1 MPADAVVQLR
11 SGPLVLGVAPS
22 ACGAIT
28 RFSMDAPGRPIDLLR
43 PASDDAIA
51 ARNPLG
57 MSCFPLVPFSNR
69 IRNGRFTFRGR
80 TVTLPPNFPP
90 ERHNIHG
97 QGWRAVWHV
106 VEHGDTHLTIEYRHA
121 AGDWPFAYCARQ
133 RYDLSGDRLD
143 VTVTVTNEA
152 AEAMPVGFGLH
163 PYFPRTP
170 RTRLRAQ
177 VRQFWKEDDDS
188 MPTELVP
195 ILDTIPLATG
205 LNPDA
210 VALDT
215 NFLGF
220 DGTAEIEWPEHDAGL
235 RLTTR
240 GPFRCLVVYTP
251 PGQPFFCAE
260 PATNCID
267 AFNLAAAGRT
277 DTGMLV
283 LPPRETIS
291 GTVSFLPE
299 IGSGGA
305 SR

>member
-1 MPADAVVQLR
+1 
-11 SGPLVLGVAPS
+11 
-22 ACGAIT
+22 
-28 RFSMDAPGRPIDLLR
+28 
-43 PASDDAIA
+43 
-51 ARNPLG
+51 

-90 ERHNIHG
+90 EPHNIHG
-97 QGWRAVWHV
+97 QGWRAAWTV
-106 VEHGDTHLTIEYRHA
+106 VDHADTHLTIEYRHA
-121 AGDWPFAYCARQ
+121 AGDWPFAYRARQ
-133 RYDLSGDRLD
+133 HYGLSGDRLD
-143 VTVTVTNEA
+143 VTITVTNEA
-152 AEAMPVGFGLH
+152 LEAMPVGFGLH
-163 PYFPRTP
+163 PYFVRTP
-170 RTRLRAQ
+170 RTRLRAR

-195 ILDTIPLATG
+195 VLDTIPLATG

-220 DGTAEIEWPEHDAGL
+220 GGTAHIEWPEHDARL
-235 RLTTR
+235 RLVTD
-240 GPFRCLVVYTP
+240 GPFGCLVVYTP
-251 PGQPFFCAE
+251 PGQPFFCVE

-267 AFNLAAAGRT
+267 AFNLAAAGRA

-283 LPPRETIS
+283 LDAGATVS
-291 GTVSFLPE
+291 GTVRFLPAV
-299 IGSGGA
+299 GTGRA